1 MLTKI
6 ILVGVGGFIGAVLRY
21 LVSGWVHAIS
31 RDTSFPSGTLTV
43 NLIGC
48 FLVGLFYYLMQS
60 RGLFSPEWRL
70 VLFIGVLGA
79 FTTFSTFGNETFLL
93 AQHSEMSLAVLN
105 VTLHV
110 ILGLMAVWAG
120 QLVGKWIGG

>member
-1 MLTKI
+1 MLMKI

-21 LVSGWVHAIS
+21 AVSGWVHAIS

-48 FLVGLFYYLMQS
+48 FLIGLLYYLAQS

-79 FTTFSTFGNETFLL
+79 FTTFSTFGNETLML
-93 AQHSEMSLAVLN
+93 AQNAEHTLAIFN
-105 VTLHV
+105 VALHV
-110 ILGLMAVWAG
+110 ILGLLAVWAG
-120 QLVGKWIGG
+120 QLLGKWMGG